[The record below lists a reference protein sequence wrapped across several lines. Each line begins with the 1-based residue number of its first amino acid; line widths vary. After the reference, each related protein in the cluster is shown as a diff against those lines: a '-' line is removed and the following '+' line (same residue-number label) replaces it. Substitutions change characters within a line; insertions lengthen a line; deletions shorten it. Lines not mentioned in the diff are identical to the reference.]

1 MVVCVVIVCAADL
14 LALCVETLHDVIARV
29 TLFTWLRIS
38 CNPNKL
44 LRARDIAVIFFNN
57 LYTLAQS
64 VVSELA
70 AVGAEGNCG

>member
-1 MVVCVVIVCAADL
+1 MVFRVVIVCRAN
-14 LALCVETLHDVIARV
+14 LHSLRIVAFRDVVARV